1 MNVICDA
8 NQEIFNILKGPQIY
22 VEGKKYRFNK
32 FCIIEEYEDNI
43 LIYNSLTGGLIGL
56 SKLEYKNIDVTKNY
70 EYVNFLISSWFLV
83 TENFDEEY
91 VTYVDADV
99 TEVVADDETTV
110 VGE

>member
-43 LIYNSLTGGLIGL
+43 LIYN
-56 SKLEYKNIDVTKNY
+56 
-70 EYVNFLISSWFLV
+70 
-83 TENFDEEY
+83 
-91 VTYVDADV
+91 
-99 TEVVADDETTV
+99 
-110 VGE
+110 